1 MKHNLEMYTERHKLL
16 GTFIGMDMPP
26 SMSLELMAPMDSMS
40 EEEKE
45 AFAKSLRLK
54 LEQGELLSEEQS

>member
-16 GTFIGMDMPP
+16 KEFTGRGMRA
-26 SMSLELMAPMDSMS
+26 STALKLTEPMETMS

-54 LEQGELLSEEQS
+54 LEQGEITI